1 MTQTCKT
8 VNIVSEVSADN
19 PGGFIIINE
28 SDFDAETMKLFGNE
42 EAKEPGKVPADPVGD
57 PVIAPTVDPTV
68 DPTAVPG
75 IVLPPWAAK

>member
-28 SDFDAETMKLFGNE
+28 SDFDAETMKLFGEE
-42 EAKEPGKVPADPVGD
+42 EAKEPEKAP
-57 PVIAPTVDPTV
+57 IAPLVAPVVDQV
-68 DPTAVPG
+68 IDPTAVPG
-75 IVLPPWAAK
+75 IVSPPWAVK